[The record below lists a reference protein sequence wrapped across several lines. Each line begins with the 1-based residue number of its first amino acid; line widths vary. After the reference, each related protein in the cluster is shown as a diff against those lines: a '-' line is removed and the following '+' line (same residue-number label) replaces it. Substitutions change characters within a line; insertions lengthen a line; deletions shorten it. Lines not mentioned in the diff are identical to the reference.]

1 MNTITIAPLPPGAQ
15 HAPPPAYLATTA
27 GNYFVTNYPPLT
39 PLSTN
44 PKS

>member
-1 MNTITIAPLPPGAQ
+1 MSPITIAPLPPGVQ
-15 HAPPPAYLATTA
+15 HAPPPAHLATAA
-27 GNYFVTNYPPLT
+27 GNDFVTNYPPLT

>member
-1 MNTITIAPLPPGAQ
+1 MNTINIAPLPPGAQ

-44 PKS
+44 PKP